1 MGKDIKGLGGGFASL
16 KITVMF
22 CPKLEVKPLDKYY
35 ILWYVSFVSQYNVV
49 FAMNCPYCGYSE
61 DKVIDSRE
69 AGDGIRRRRQCLK
82 CGSRFTTYER
92 LQPGNLFV
100 IKKDERREEFDRD
113 KLLTGIRKACDKRP
127 LPTGTVDKLVDDIEA
142 ELYQLGKAEIP
153 SAVIGDMVMERLRR
167 LDHIAYIR
175 FASVYREFTDI
186 TTLKQ
191 EVDTLLGAGEESSPL
206 PGQLPLLPGE
216 ELALKGRR
224 ASRGRGRA
232 RLKTRSQR

>member
-1 MGKDIKGLGGGFASL
+1 
-16 KITVMF
+16 
-22 CPKLEVKPLDKYY
+22 
-35 ILWYVSFVSQYNVV
+35 
-49 FAMNCPYCGYSE
+49 MNCPYCGHAE

-100 IKKDERREEFDRD
+100 IKKDERREEFDRE

-153 SAVIGDMVMERLRR
+153 GAVIGDMVMERLKS

-175 FASVYREFTDI
+175 FASVYRDFTDI
-186 TTLKQ
+186 TALKQ
-191 EVDTLLGAGEESSPL
+191 EVDTLLGTGEESSPL
-206 PGQLPLLPGE
+206 PGQLPLLTTE

-224 ASRGRGRA
+224 AGRGRS
-232 RLKTRSQR
+232 RLKTGSQKR